1 MAEAA
6 KKADQ
11 NARAARSRE
20 NTRKQKEEWALKFPG
35 QPFVRKAE
43 QRGRKEKDSSGL
55 SKADSDKLEARRKTK
70 KKSRIKV
77 NNAKEEWVV
86 KPSPSVRRD
95 WFSPFS
101 FAKQAAGGYDKAST
115 ITMEADKSRIGF
127 YTRALKKAAS
137 AVATGVVSHAQL
149 GVARPRWMK
158 EGLAGQTRGKTVLQ
172 VIKKKQSDR
181 RNTAGRK
188 IKITL
193 DGAAWQCSE
202 DSDPE
207 EGPSCP

>member
-1 MAEAA
+1 MGSEVPWTTFRPEGGTAWTEGEGQQRIVQGRQRQARGEAQ
-6 KKADQ
+6 D
-11 NARAARSRE
+11 
-20 NTRKQKEEWALKFPG
+20 
-35 QPFVRKAE
+35 
-43 QRGRKEKDSSGL
+43 
-55 SKADSDKLEARRKTK
+55 K

-137 AVATGVVSHAQL
+137 AVATGGVSHAQL